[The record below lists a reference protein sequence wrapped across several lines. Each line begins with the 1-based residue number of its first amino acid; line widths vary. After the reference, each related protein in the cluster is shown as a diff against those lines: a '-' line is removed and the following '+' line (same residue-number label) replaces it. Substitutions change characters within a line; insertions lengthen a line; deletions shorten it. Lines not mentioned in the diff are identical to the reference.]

1 MASSMASARDM
12 ERWAKER
19 RDAAST
25 SVVMSADAHR
35 NFNALNPNFDQLAAF
50 ETKVQQL
57 AQRQEV
63 KEHELEVD
71 PVINVMGSTAGAGSG

>member
-19 RDAAST
+19 RDASSS
-25 SVVMSADAHR
+25 SVTMPADANR
-35 NFNALNPNFDQLAAF
+35 NFNTLNPNFDQLAAF
-50 ETKVQQL
+50 EKKVQQL
-57 AQRQEV
+57 AQRKED